1 MYVRFN
7 HAKPRWTS
15 KPARVAVAPGQ
26 TIMGADQVTVVISA
40 IDAYDMPSIVATLS
54 LSVDEA
60 QRLTEQLVATLNK
73 EVR

>member
-1 MYVRFN
+1 
-7 HAKPRWTS
+7 
-15 KPARVAVAPGQ
+15 
-26 TIMGADQVTVVISA
+26 
-40 IDAYDMPSIVATLS
+40 MPSIVATLS